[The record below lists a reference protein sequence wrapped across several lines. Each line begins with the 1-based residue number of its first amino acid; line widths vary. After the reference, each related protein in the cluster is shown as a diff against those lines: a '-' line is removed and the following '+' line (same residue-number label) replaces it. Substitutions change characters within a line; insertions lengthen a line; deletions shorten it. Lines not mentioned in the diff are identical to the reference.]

1 MVWDPFLYV
10 ANYKAGSQYKAWHW
24 WGFRVALAAYGVG
37 DRTEESPICSLNA
50 NLVGGGLQELRLLGL
65 KR

>member
-1 MVWDPFLYV
+1 M
-10 ANYKAGSQYKAWHW
+10 
-24 WGFRVALAAYGVG
+24 ALAAYGAG
-37 DRTEESPICSLNA
+37 DRIAESHICSLNA